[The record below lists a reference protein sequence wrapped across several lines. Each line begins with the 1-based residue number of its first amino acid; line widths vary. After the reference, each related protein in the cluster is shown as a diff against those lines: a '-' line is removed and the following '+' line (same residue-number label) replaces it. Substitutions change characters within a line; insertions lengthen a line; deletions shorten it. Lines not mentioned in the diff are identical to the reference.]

1 MFSSLTN
8 HWFESCPFFKF
19 GTLGVLYGLLERD
32 NHLDGIFYYLFK
44 QISYSKQNIRFVI
57 NRFV

>member
-8 HWFESCPFFKF
+8 HWFESCSFFKF